1 MFGDSSRLFIRL
13 IGFLCLLLAQ
23 PLHATILSS
32 ALLNEAQQLAEFEP
46 SQAKQAAKNY
56 LLQRELTERQEN
68 GSPSAMSREETDRS
82 IRTPNSTI
90 EAHKIIAQADFAMG
104 DIRGAIENLNEAER
118 LATEYQ
124 LPYMHLDVQLMR
136 NQMLWLSSK
145 DYATGEKNLDQ
156 IEQQIESYNTTL
168 LRTDSIRYRLIM
180 QRALL
185 ASHSGDMFNAERYY
199 TEAKTILSNIR
210 SELTLI
216 DYHTAVGE
224 FYLNC
229 KKYNLALSELLYAYW
244 QSIESDNGG
253 KLAKVNR
260 LLARLFKE
268 RRVYDK
274 AIEYLSQ
281 AADFYDTYPNS
292 PILAH
297 VLEKMGDVYFYQGK
311 YNLALVHYFNVMD
324 HPSTDKDIGRSINLR
339 LSLAATYLQLYNY
352 PLADQ
357 YLNRAT
363 ELLEYTDFPDL
374 KAKAALLHS
383 GLAYHQ
389 NDGKLV
395 IENANKALD
404 ILEKLPNA
412 DGFIKQQSYR
422 LLGLGYE
429 QVGEYRTSL
438 QAFKKYIN
446 LVRLEQKQLNQISED
461 AFRQQKEFAEQSIH
475 YVSQTDKLSLVEM
488 EHRKFQK
495 ISFALFITVLVMF
508 LFIMRR
514 GVIMQKQ
521 MAEIGKL
528 RNDLFTHSRSRL
540 RNLRMLN
547 VKLSH
552 SLKKSSDTFEQWQMG
567 ELIHEP
573 LNDRLRFVM
582 IDLPFLRSMYVQ
594 HGYKAGLEL
603 ERAFGEFLAERVT
616 KPTRLYHF
624 SDANL
629 LYIEPNA
636 DRNTSGE
643 ATFEKFQSWVDEFA
657 QRHNVNRTIRM
668 GISDYPFLPRAYTA
682 INDEELLDLLLLATH
697 VAREVSLKDKQSHW
711 VFLKAIDN
719 APAASFATD
728 DIRTACKHAINQG
741 LIKVHSSYKNEDDIK
756 KILKNG

>member
-1 MFGDSSRLFIRL
+1 MFWDSSRLFRL

-32 ALLNEAQQLAEFEP
+32 ALLNEAQQLAEIEP

-56 LLQRELTERQEN
+56 LLQRELTQRQEN

-82 IRTPNSTI
+82 IRTPSSTI
-90 EAHKIIAQADFAMG
+90 EAHKIIAQADYAMG
-104 DIRGAIENLNEAER
+104 NIRSAINNLDEAKR
-118 LATEYQ
+118 LAKEYQ
-124 LPYMHLDVQLMR
+124 LPYMNLDVQLMR
-136 NQMLWLSSK
+136 NQMIWMYDK
-145 DYATGEKNLDQ
+145 NYAAAEEKLDQ
-156 IEQQIESYNTTL
+156 IEKQIEEANPVL
-168 LRTDSIRYRLIM
+168 QRTDSVRYRLVM

-185 ASHSGDMFNAERYY
+185 AANSGNSVNAERLYAK
-199 TEAKTILSNIR
+199 AKTMLEDNR
-210 SELTLI
+210 SDLTLI

-224 FYLNC
+224 FYLNN
-229 KKYNLALSELLYAYW
+229 KKYNLALSELLYGYW
-244 QSIESDNGG
+244 QSIENDSGAR
-253 KLAKVNR
+253 LAKVNR
-260 LLARLFKE
+260 LLARLFQE

-281 AADFYDTYPNS
+281 AADFYDSYPSS
-292 PILAH
+292 PILAD
-297 VLEKMGDVYFYQGK
+297 VLEQMGDIYFYQGK
-311 YNLALVHYFNVMD
+311 FNLALVHYFNVLD
-324 HPSTDKDIGRSINLR
+324 HDSTSKNINRIIKIR

-352 PLADQ
+352 ALAEQ
-357 YLNRAT
+357 YLDRARD
-363 ELLEYTDFPDL
+363 LLEYADL
-374 KAKAALLHS
+374 PQLEAKAALLQS

-389 NDGKLV
+389 NDSKDV
-395 IENANKALD
+395 IVNAKKALD
-404 ILEKLPNA
+404 LIEKAP
-412 DGFIKQQSYR
+412 DETGFIKQQSYR

-429 QVGEYRTSL
+429 QAGEYQLSL
-438 QAFKKYIN
+438 QAYKKYTS

-475 YVSQTDKLSLVEM
+475 YVGQAEKLIQVSM

-495 ISFALFITVLVMF
+495 ISFALFIIVLVMF

-514 GVIMQKQ
+514 GVIMQRQ
-521 MAEIGKL
+521 TTEIKKL
-528 RNDLFTHSRSRL
+528 RDDLFTHSRSRL

-547 VKLSH
+547 AKLSR

-603 ERAFGEFLAERVT
+603 ERAFGEFLAERIQ

-636 DRNTSGE
+636 DRDASAE
-643 ATFEKFQSWVDEFA
+643 ETFNKFQTWVDEFA
-657 QRHNVNRTIRM
+657 TKHDVNRIIRM

-697 VAREVSLKDKQSHW
+697 IARKVSLKDRHSHW

-719 APAASFATD
+719 APAASFATG
-728 DIRTACKHAINQG
+728 DIRTACQHAINQG
-741 LIKVHSSYKNEDDIK
+741 LIKIHSSYKNEDDIK

>member
-1 MFGDSSRLFIRL
+1 MFWDSSRLLRL

-32 ALLNEAQQLAEFEP
+32 ALLNEAQQLAEIEP

-56 LLQRELTERQEN
+56 LLQRELIERQEN

-82 IRTPNSTI
+82 IRTPSSTI
-90 EAHKIIAQADFAMG
+90 EAHKIIAQADYAMG
-104 DIRGAIENLNEAER
+104 NIRSAINNLNEAER
-118 LATEYQ
+118 LAKEYQ
-124 LPYMHLDVQLMR
+124 LPYMKLDVQLMR
-136 NQMLWLSSK
+136 NKMIWMYDK
-145 DYATGEKNLDQ
+145 NYAAAEQKLDQ
-156 IEQQIESYNTTL
+156 IEKQIEEANPVL
-168 LRTDSIRYRLIM
+168 QRTDSVRYRLVM

-185 ASHSGDMFNAERYY
+185 AANSGDSVNAERLYAK
-199 TEAKTILSNIR
+199 AKTMLEDNR
-210 SELTLI
+210 SDLTLI

-224 FYLNC
+224 FYLNN
-229 KKYNLALSELLYAYW
+229 KKYNLALSELLYGYW
-244 QSIESDNGG
+244 QSIESDSGAR
-253 KLAKVNR
+253 LAKVNR
-260 LLARLFKE
+260 LLARLFQE

-281 AADFYDTYPNS
+281 AADFYDSYPSS
-292 PILAH
+292 PILAD
-297 VLEKMGDVYFYQGK
+297 VLEQMGDIYFYQGK
-311 YNLALVHYFNVMD
+311 FNLALVHYFNVLD
-324 HPSTDKDIGRSINLR
+324 HDSTSKNINRIIKIR

-352 PLADQ
+352 ALAEQ
-357 YLNRAT
+357 YLDRSKD
-363 ELLEYTDFPDL
+363 LLEYADL
-374 KAKAALLHS
+374 PQLEAKAALLKS

-389 NDGKLV
+389 NDSKDV
-395 IENANKALD
+395 IVNAKRALD
-404 ILEKLPNA
+404 LIEKAPE
-412 DGFIKQQSYR
+412 DTGFIKQQSYR

-429 QVGEYRTSL
+429 QAGEYQLSL
-438 QAFKKYIN
+438 QAYKKYIS

-475 YVSQTDKLSLVEM
+475 YVGQADKLAQVEM

-514 GVIMQKQ
+514 GVINQRQ
-521 MAEIGKL
+521 TAEIEKL

-547 VKLSH
+547 VKLSR

-603 ERAFGEFLAERVT
+603 ERAFGEFLAERIQ

-636 DRNTSGE
+636 DRDASAE
-643 ATFEKFQSWVDEFA
+643 ATFDKFQGWVDEFA
-657 QRHNVNRTIRM
+657 AQHNVNRIIRM

-697 VAREVSLKDKQSHW
+697 IAREVSLKDKHSHW

-719 APAASFATD
+719 APAASFATG
-728 DIRTACKHAINQG
+728 DIRTACQHAINQG
-741 LIKVHSSYKNEDDIK
+741 LIKIHSSYKNEDDIK

>member
-1 MFGDSSRLFIRL
+1 MFWDSSRLFRL

-32 ALLNEAQQLAEFEP
+32 ALLNEAQQLAEIDP
-46 SQAKQAAKNY
+46 VQAKQAAKNY
-56 LLQRELTERQEN
+56 LLQRELTERQDN
-68 GSPSAMSREETDRS
+68 GSPSSMSREETDRS
-82 IRTPNSTI
+82 IRTPSSTI
-90 EAHKIIAQADFAMG
+90 EAHKIIAQADYTMG
-104 DIRGAIENLNEAER
+104 NIRSAINNLDEAER
-118 LATEYQ
+118 LANEYQ
-124 LPYMHLDVQLMR
+124 LPYMNLDVQLMR
-136 NQMLWLSSK
+136 NQMIWMYDK
-145 DYATGEKNLDQ
+145 NYAAAEEKLDQ
-156 IEQQIESYNTTL
+156 IEKQIEEANPVL
-168 LRTDSIRYRLIM
+168 QRTDSVRYRLVM

-185 ASHSGDMFNAERYY
+185 AANSGDSVNADRLY
-199 TEAKTILSNIR
+199 TKAKTMLEDNR
-210 SELTLI
+210 SDLTLI

-224 FYLNC
+224 FYLND
-229 KKYNLALSELLYAYW
+229 KKYNLALSELLYGYW
-244 QSIESDNGG
+244 QSIESDSGAR
-253 KLAKVNR
+253 LAKVNR
-260 LLARLFKE
+260 LLARLFQE

-281 AADFYDTYPNS
+281 AADYYDSYPSS
-292 PILAH
+292 PILAD
-297 VLEKMGDVYFYQGK
+297 VLEQMGDIYFYQGK
-311 YNLALVHYFNVMD
+311 FNLALVHYFNVLD
-324 HPSTDKDIGRSINLR
+324 HDSTSKNINRIIKIR

-352 PLADQ
+352 ALAEQ
-357 YLNRAT
+357 YLDRST
-363 ELLEYTDFPDL
+363 DLLEYADL
-374 KAKAALLHS
+374 PQLEAKAALLQS

-389 NDGKLV
+389 NDSKDV
-395 IENANKALD
+395 IENAKRALD
-404 ILEKLPNA
+404 LIEKAP
-412 DGFIKQQSYR
+412 DDTGFIKQQSYR

-429 QVGEYRTSL
+429 QAGEYQLSL
-438 QAFKKYIN
+438 QAYKKYAS

-475 YVSQTDKLSLVEM
+475 HVGQAEKLAQVEM

-514 GVIMQKQ
+514 GVINQRQ
-521 MAEIGKL
+521 TAEIEKL

-547 VKLSH
+547 VKLSR

-603 ERAFGEFLAERVT
+603 ERAFGEFLAERIQ

-636 DRNTSGE
+636 DRDASAE

-657 QRHNVNRTIRM
+657 AKHSVNRIIRM

-697 VAREVSLKDKQSHW
+697 IAREVSLKDKHSHW

-719 APAASFATD
+719 APAASFATG
-728 DIRTACKHAINQG
+728 DIRTACQHAINQG
-741 LIKVHSSYKNEDDIK
+741 LIKIHSSYKNEDDIK

>member
-1 MFGDSSRLFIRL
+1 MFWDSSRLLRL

-32 ALLNEAQQLAEFEP
+32 ALLSEAQQLAEIEP

-56 LLQRELTERQEN
+56 LLQRELIERQEN

-82 IRTPNSTI
+82 IRTPSSTI
-90 EAHKIIAQADFAMG
+90 EAHKIIAQADYAMG
-104 DIRGAIENLNEAER
+104 NIRSAINNLDEAER
-118 LATEYQ
+118 LAKEYQ
-124 LPYMHLDVQLMR
+124 LPYMNLDVQLMR
-136 NQMLWLSSK
+136 NQMIWMYDK
-145 DYATGEKNLDQ
+145 NYAAAEQKLDQ
-156 IEQQIESYNTTL
+156 IEKQIEEANPVL
-168 LRTDSIRYRLIM
+168 QRTDSVRYRLVM

-185 ASHSGDMFNAERYY
+185 AANSGDSVNAERLYAK
-199 TEAKTILSNIR
+199 AKTMLEDNR
-210 SELTLI
+210 SDLTLI

-224 FYLNC
+224 FYLNN
-229 KKYNLALSELLYAYW
+229 KKYNLALSELLYGYW
-244 QSIESDNGG
+244 QSIESDSGAR
-253 KLAKVNR
+253 LAKVNR
-260 LLARLFKE
+260 LLARLFQE

-281 AADFYDTYPNS
+281 AADFYDSYPSS
-292 PILAH
+292 PILAD
-297 VLEKMGDVYFYQGK
+297 VLEQMGDIYFYQGK
-311 YNLALVHYFNVMD
+311 FNLALVHYFNVLD
-324 HPSTDKDIGRSINLR
+324 HDSTSKNINRIIKIR

-352 PLADQ
+352 ALAEQ
-357 YLNRAT
+357 YLDRSKD
-363 ELLEYTDFPDL
+363 LLEYADL
-374 KAKAALLHS
+374 PQLEAKAALLKS

-389 NDGKLV
+389 NDSKDV
-395 IENANKALD
+395 IVNAKRALD
-404 ILEKLPNA
+404 LIEKAPE
-412 DGFIKQQSYR
+412 DTGFIKQQSYR

-429 QVGEYRTSL
+429 QAGEYQLSL
-438 QAFKKYIN
+438 QAYKKYIS

-475 YVSQTDKLSLVEM
+475 YVGQADKLAQVEM

-514 GVIMQKQ
+514 GVINQRQ
-521 MAEIGKL
+521 TAEIEKL

-547 VKLSH
+547 VKLSR

-603 ERAFGEFLAERVT
+603 ERAFGEFLAERIQ

-636 DRNTSGE
+636 DRDASAE
-643 ATFEKFQSWVDEFA
+643 ATFDKFQGWVDEFA
-657 QRHNVNRTIRM
+657 AQHNVNRIIRM

-697 VAREVSLKDKQSHW
+697 IAREVSLKDKHSHW

-719 APAASFATD
+719 APAASFATG
-728 DIRTACKHAINQG
+728 DIRTACQHAINQG
-741 LIKVHSSYKNEDDIK
+741 LIKIHSSYKNEDDIK

>member
-1 MFGDSSRLFIRL
+1 MFWDSSRLFRL

-32 ALLNEAQQLAEFEP
+32 ALLNEAQQLAEIDP
-46 SQAKQAAKNY
+46 VQAKQAAKNY
-56 LLQRELTERQEN
+56 LLQRELTERQDN
-68 GSPSAMSREETDRS
+68 GSPSSMSREETDRS
-82 IRTPNSTI
+82 IRTPSSTI
-90 EAHKIIAQADFAMG
+90 EAHKIIAQADYTMG
-104 DIRGAIENLNEAER
+104 NIRSAINNLDEAER
-118 LATEYQ
+118 LANEYQ
-124 LPYMHLDVQLMR
+124 LPYMNLDVQLMR
-136 NQMLWLSSK
+136 NQMIWMYDK
-145 DYATGEKNLDQ
+145 NYAAAEEKLDQ
-156 IEQQIESYNTTL
+156 IEKQIEEANPVL
-168 LRTDSIRYRLIM
+168 QRTDSVRYRLVM

-185 ASHSGDMFNAERYY
+185 AANSGDSVNADRLY
-199 TEAKTILSNIR
+199 TKAKTMLEDNR
-210 SELTLI
+210 SDLTLI
-216 DYHTAVGE
+216 DYHTAVGK
-224 FYLNC
+224 FYLND
-229 KKYNLALSELLYAYW
+229 KKYNLALSELLYGYW
-244 QSIESDNGG
+244 QSIESDSGAR
-253 KLAKVNR
+253 LAKVNR
-260 LLARLFKE
+260 LLARLFQE

-281 AADFYDTYPNS
+281 AADYYDSYPSS
-292 PILAH
+292 PILAD
-297 VLEKMGDVYFYQGK
+297 VLEQMGDIYFYQGK
-311 YNLALVHYFNVMD
+311 FNLALVHYFNVLD
-324 HPSTDKDIGRSINLR
+324 HDSTSKNINRIIKIR

-352 PLADQ
+352 ALAEQ
-357 YLNRAT
+357 YLDRST
-363 ELLEYTDFPDL
+363 DLLEYADL
-374 KAKAALLHS
+374 PQLEAKAALLQS

-389 NDGKLV
+389 NDSKDV
-395 IENANKALD
+395 IENAKRALD
-404 ILEKLPNA
+404 LIEKAP
-412 DGFIKQQSYR
+412 DDTGFIKQQSYR

-429 QVGEYRTSL
+429 QAGEYQLSL
-438 QAFKKYIN
+438 QAYKKYAS

-475 YVSQTDKLSLVEM
+475 HVGQAEKLAQVEM

-495 ISFALFITVLVMF
+495 ISFTLFITVLVMF

-514 GVIMQKQ
+514 GVINQRQ
-521 MAEIGKL
+521 TAEIEKL

-547 VKLSH
+547 VKLSR

-603 ERAFGEFLAERVT
+603 ERAFGEFLAERIQ

-636 DRNTSGE
+636 DRDASAE

-657 QRHNVNRTIRM
+657 AKHNVNRIIRM

-697 VAREVSLKDKQSHW
+697 IAREVSLKDKHSHW

-719 APAASFATD
+719 APAASFATG
-728 DIRTACKHAINQG
+728 DIRTACQHAINQG
-741 LIKVHSSYKNEDDIK
+741 LIKIHSSYKNEDDIK

>member
-1 MFGDSSRLFIRL
+1 MFWDSSRLFRL

-32 ALLNEAQQLAEFEP
+32 ALLNEAQQLAEIEP

-56 LLQRELTERQEN
+56 LLQRELIERQEN

-82 IRTPNSTI
+82 IRTPSSTI
-90 EAHKIIAQADFAMG
+90 EAHKIIAQADYAMG
-104 DIRGAIENLNEAER
+104 NIRSAINNLDEAER
-118 LATEYQ
+118 LAKEYQ
-124 LPYMHLDVQLMR
+124 LPYMNLDVQLMR
-136 NQMLWLSSK
+136 NQMIWMYDK
-145 DYATGEKNLDQ
+145 NYAAAEQKLDQ
-156 IEQQIESYNTTL
+156 IEKQIEEANPVL
-168 LRTDSIRYRLIM
+168 QRTDSVRYRLVM

-185 ASHSGDMFNAERYY
+185 AANSGDSVNAERLYAK
-199 TEAKTILSNIR
+199 AKTMLEDNR
-210 SELTLI
+210 SDLTLI

-224 FYLNC
+224 FYLNN
-229 KKYNLALSELLYAYW
+229 KKYNLALSELLYGYW
-244 QSIESDNGG
+244 QSIESDSGAR
-253 KLAKVNR
+253 LAKVNR
-260 LLARLFKE
+260 LLARLFQE

-281 AADFYDTYPNS
+281 AADFYDSYPSS
-292 PILAH
+292 PILAD
-297 VLEKMGDVYFYQGK
+297 VLEQMGDIYFYQGK
-311 YNLALVHYFNVMD
+311 FNLALVHYFNVLD
-324 HPSTDKDIGRSINLR
+324 HDSTSKNINRIIKIR

-352 PLADQ
+352 ALAEQ
-357 YLNRAT
+357 YLDRSKD
-363 ELLEYTDFPDL
+363 LLEYADL
-374 KAKAALLHS
+374 PQLEAKAALLKS

-389 NDGKLV
+389 NDSKDV
-395 IENANKALD
+395 IVNAKRALD
-404 ILEKLPNA
+404 LIEKAPE
-412 DGFIKQQSYR
+412 DTGFIKQQSYR

-429 QVGEYRTSL
+429 QAGEYQLSL
-438 QAFKKYIN
+438 QAYKKYIS

-475 YVSQTDKLSLVEM
+475 YVGQADKLAQVEM

-514 GVIMQKQ
+514 GVINQRQ
-521 MAEIGKL
+521 TAEIEKL

-547 VKLSH
+547 VKLSR

-603 ERAFGEFLAERVT
+603 ERAFGEFLAERIQ

-636 DRNTSGE
+636 DRDASAE
-643 ATFEKFQSWVDEFA
+643 ATFDKFQGWVDEFA
-657 QRHNVNRTIRM
+657 AQHNVNRIIRM

-697 VAREVSLKDKQSHW
+697 IAREVSLKDKHSHW

-719 APAASFATD
+719 APAASFATG
-728 DIRTACKHAINQG
+728 DIRTACQHAINQG
-741 LIKVHSSYKNEDDIK
+741 LIKIHSSYKNEDDIK

>member
-1 MFGDSSRLFIRL
+1 MFWDSSRLFRL

-32 ALLNEAQQLAEFEP
+32 ALLNEAQQLAEIEP

-82 IRTPNSTI
+82 IRTPSSTI
-90 EAHKIIAQADFAMG
+90 EAHKIIAQADYTMG
-104 DIRGAIENLNEAER
+104 NIRSAINNLDEAER
-118 LATEYQ
+118 LAKEYQ
-124 LPYMHLDVQLMR
+124 LPYMNLDVQLMR
-136 NQMLWLSSK
+136 NQMIWMYDK
-145 DYATGEKNLDQ
+145 NYAAAEEKLDQ
-156 IEQQIESYNTTL
+156 IEKQIEDANPVL
-168 LRTDSIRYRLIM
+168 QRTDSVHYRLVM

-185 ASHSGDMFNAERYY
+185 AANSGDSVNADRLYAQ
-199 TEAKTILSNIR
+199 AKTMLKDNR
-210 SELTLI
+210 SDLILI

-224 FYLNC
+224 FYLND
-229 KKYNLALSELLYAYW
+229 KKYNLALSELLYGYW
-244 QSIESDNGG
+244 QSIESDSGAR
-253 KLAKVNR
+253 LAKVNR
-260 LLARLFKE
+260 LLARLFQE

-281 AADFYDTYPNS
+281 AADFYDSYPSS
-292 PILAH
+292 PILAD
-297 VLEKMGDVYFYQGK
+297 VLEQMGDIYFYQGK
-311 YNLALVHYFNVMD
+311 FNLALVHYFNVLD
-324 HPSTDKDIGRSINLR
+324 HDSTSKNINRIIKIR

-352 PLADQ
+352 ALAEQ
-357 YLNRAT
+357 YLDRSMD
-363 ELLEYTDFPDL
+363 LLAYADL
-374 KAKAALLHS
+374 PQLEAKAALLQS

-389 NDGKLV
+389 NESKNV
-395 IENANKALD
+395 INNAKKALD
-404 ILEKLPNA
+404 LIEKAP
-412 DGFIKQQSYR
+412 DDTGFIKQQSYR

-429 QVGEYRTSL
+429 QAGEYQLSL
-438 QAFKKYIN
+438 QAYKKYTS

-475 YVSQTDKLSLVEM
+475 YVGQADKLTQVEM

-514 GVIMQKQ
+514 GVIMQRQ
-521 MAEIGKL
+521 TSQIDKL

-547 VKLSH
+547 VKLSR

-603 ERAFGEFLAERVT
+603 ERAFGEFLAERIQ

-636 DRNTSGE
+636 DRDASAE
-643 ATFEKFQSWVDEFA
+643 ATFNKFQSWVDEFA
-657 QRHNVNRTIRM
+657 AKHHVNRTIRM

-697 VAREVSLKDKQSHW
+697 IAREVSLKDKHSHW

-719 APAASFATD
+719 APAASFATGN
-728 DIRTACKHAINQG
+728 IRTACQHAINQG
-741 LIKVHSSYKNEDDIK
+741 LIKIHSSYKNEDDIK

>member
-1 MFGDSSRLFIRL
+1 MFWDSSRLFRL

-32 ALLNEAQQLAEFEP
+32 ALLNEAQQLAEIEP

-82 IRTPNSTI
+82 IRTPSSTI
-90 EAHKIIAQADFAMG
+90 EAHKIIAQADYAMG
-104 DIRGAIENLNEAER
+104 NIRSAINNLDEAER
-118 LATEYQ
+118 LAKEYQ
-124 LPYMHLDVQLMR
+124 LPYMNLDVQLMR
-136 NQMLWLSSK
+136 NQMIWMYDK
-145 DYATGEKNLDQ
+145 NYAAAEEKLDQ
-156 IEQQIESYNTTL
+156 IEKQIEEANPAL
-168 LRTDSIRYRLIM
+168 QRTDSVRYRLVM

-185 ASHSGDMFNAERYY
+185 AANSGNSVNAERLYAK
-199 TEAKTILSNIR
+199 AKTMLEDNR
-210 SELTLI
+210 SDLTLI

-224 FYLNC
+224 FYLNN
-229 KKYNLALSELLYAYW
+229 KKYNLALSELLYGYW
-244 QSIESDNGG
+244 QSIENDSGAR
-253 KLAKVNR
+253 LAKVNR
-260 LLARLFKE
+260 LLARLFQE

-281 AADFYDTYPNS
+281 AADFYDSYPSS
-292 PILAH
+292 PILAD
-297 VLEKMGDVYFYQGK
+297 VLEQMGDIYFYQGK
-311 YNLALVHYFNVMD
+311 FNLALVHYFNVLD
-324 HPSTDKDIGRSINLR
+324 HDSTSKNINRIIKIR

-352 PLADQ
+352 ALAEQ
-357 YLNRAT
+357 YLDRARD
-363 ELLEYTDFPDL
+363 LLEYADL
-374 KAKAALLHS
+374 PQLEAKAALLQS

-389 NDGKLV
+389 NDSKDV
-395 IENANKALD
+395 IVNAKKALD
-404 ILEKLPNA
+404 LIEKAP
-412 DGFIKQQSYR
+412 DETGFIKQQSYR

-429 QVGEYRTSL
+429 QAGEYQLSL
-438 QAFKKYIN
+438 QAYKKYTS

-475 YVSQTDKLSLVEM
+475 YVGQAEKLIQVSM

-495 ISFALFITVLVMF
+495 ISFALFIIVLVMF

-514 GVIMQKQ
+514 GVIMQRQ
-521 MAEIGKL
+521 ATEIEKL
-528 RNDLFTHSRSRL
+528 RDDLFTHSRSRL

-547 VKLSH
+547 VKLSR

-603 ERAFGEFLAERVT
+603 ERAFGEFLAERIQ

-636 DRNTSGE
+636 DRDASAE
-643 ATFEKFQSWVDEFA
+643 ETFNKFQTWVDEFA
-657 QRHNVNRTIRM
+657 AKHDVNRIIRM

-697 VAREVSLKDKQSHW
+697 IAREVSLKDRHSHW

-719 APAASFATD
+719 APAASFATG
-728 DIRTACKHAINQG
+728 DIRTACQHAINQG
-741 LIKVHSSYKNEDDIK
+741 LIKIHSSYKNEDDIK

>member
-1 MFGDSSRLFIRL
+1 MFWDSSRLFRL
-13 IGFLCLLLAQ
+13 IGFLCLFLAQ

-32 ALLNEAQQLAEFEP
+32 ALLNEAQQLAEIEP

-82 IRTPNSTI
+82 IRTPSSTI
-90 EAHKIIAQADFAMG
+90 EAHKIIAQADYAMG
-104 DIRGAIENLNEAER
+104 NIRSAINNLDEAKR
-118 LATEYQ
+118 LAKEYQ
-124 LPYMHLDVQLMR
+124 LPYMSLDVQLMR
-136 NQMLWLSSK
+136 NQMIWMYDK
-145 DYATGEKNLDQ
+145 NYAAAEEKLDQ
-156 IEQQIESYNTTL
+156 IEKQIEEANPVL
-168 LRTDSIRYRLIM
+168 QRTDSVRYRLVM

-185 ASHSGDMFNAERYY
+185 AANSGNSVNAERLYAK
-199 TEAKTILSNIR
+199 AKTMLEDNR
-210 SELTLI
+210 SDLTLI

-224 FYLNC
+224 FYLNN
-229 KKYNLALSELLYAYW
+229 KKYNLALSELLYGYW
-244 QSIESDNGG
+244 QSIENDSGAR
-253 KLAKVNR
+253 LAKVNR
-260 LLARLFKE
+260 LLARLFQE

-281 AADFYDTYPNS
+281 AADFYDSYPSS
-292 PILAH
+292 PILAD
-297 VLEKMGDVYFYQGK
+297 VLEQMGDIYFYQGK
-311 YNLALVHYFNVMD
+311 FNLALVHYFNVLD
-324 HPSTDKDIGRSINLR
+324 HDSTSKNINRIIKIR

-352 PLADQ
+352 ALAEQ
-357 YLNRAT
+357 YLDRARD
-363 ELLEYTDFPDL
+363 LLEYADL
-374 KAKAALLHS
+374 PQLEAKAALLQS

-389 NDGKLV
+389 NDSKDV
-395 IENANKALD
+395 IVNAKKALD
-404 ILEKLPNA
+404 LIEKAP
-412 DGFIKQQSYR
+412 DETGFIKQQSYR

-429 QVGEYRTSL
+429 QAGEYQLSL
-438 QAFKKYIN
+438 QAYKKYTS

-475 YVSQTDKLSLVEM
+475 YVGQAEKLIQVSM

-495 ISFALFITVLVMF
+495 ISFALFIIVLVMF

-514 GVIMQKQ
+514 GVIMQRQ
-521 MAEIGKL
+521 TTEIKKL
-528 RNDLFTHSRSRL
+528 RDDLFTHSRSRL

-547 VKLSH
+547 AKLSR

-603 ERAFGEFLAERVT
+603 ERAFGEFLAERIQ

-636 DRNTSGE
+636 DRDASAE
-643 ATFEKFQSWVDEFA
+643 ETFNKFQTWVDEFA
-657 QRHNVNRTIRM
+657 TKHDVNRIIRM

-697 VAREVSLKDKQSHW
+697 IAREVSLKDRHSHW

-719 APAASFATD
+719 APAASFATG
-728 DIRTACKHAINQG
+728 DIRTACQHAINQG
-741 LIKVHSSYKNEDDIK
+741 LIKIHSSYKNEDDIK

>member
-1 MFGDSSRLFIRL
+1 MFWDSSRLFRL

-32 ALLNEAQQLAEFEP
+32 ALLNEAQQLAEIDP
-46 SQAKQAAKNY
+46 VQAKQAAKNY
-56 LLQRELTERQEN
+56 LLQRELTERQDN
-68 GSPSAMSREETDRS
+68 GSPSSMSREETDRS
-82 IRTPNSTI
+82 IRTPSSTI
-90 EAHKIIAQADFAMG
+90 EAHKIIAQADYTMG
-104 DIRGAIENLNEAER
+104 NIRSAINNLDEAER
-118 LATEYQ
+118 LANEYQ
-124 LPYMHLDVQLMR
+124 LPYMNLDVQLMR
-136 NQMLWLSSK
+136 NQMIWMYDK
-145 DYATGEKNLDQ
+145 NYAAAEENLDQ
-156 IEQQIESYNTTL
+156 IEKQIEDANPVL
-168 LRTDSIRYRLIM
+168 QRTDSVHYRLVM

-185 ASHSGDMFNAERYY
+185 AANSGDSVNADRLYAQ
-199 TEAKTILSNIR
+199 AKTMLKDNR
-210 SELTLI
+210 SDLILI

-224 FYLNC
+224 FYLND
-229 KKYNLALSELLYAYW
+229 KKYNLALSELLYGYW
-244 QSIESDNGG
+244 QSIESDSGAR
-253 KLAKVNR
+253 LAKVNR
-260 LLARLFKE
+260 LLARLFQE

-281 AADFYDTYPNS
+281 AADFYDSYPSS
-292 PILAH
+292 PILAD
-297 VLEKMGDVYFYQGK
+297 VLEQMGDIYFYQGK
-311 YNLALVHYFNVMD
+311 FNLALVHYFNVLD
-324 HPSTDKDIGRSINLR
+324 HDSTSKNINRIIKIR

-352 PLADQ
+352 ALAEQ
-357 YLNRAT
+357 YLDRSMD
-363 ELLEYTDFPDL
+363 LLAYADL
-374 KAKAALLHS
+374 PQLEAKAALLQS

-389 NDGKLV
+389 NESRNV
-395 IENANKALD
+395 INNAKKALD
-404 ILEKLPNA
+404 LIEKAP
-412 DGFIKQQSYR
+412 DDTGFIKQQSYR

-429 QVGEYRTSL
+429 QAGEYQLSL
-438 QAFKKYIN
+438 QAYKKYTS

-475 YVSQTDKLSLVEM
+475 YVGQADKLAQVEM

-514 GVIMQKQ
+514 GVIMQRQ
-521 MAEIGKL
+521 TSQIDKL

-547 VKLSH
+547 VKLSR

-603 ERAFGEFLAERVT
+603 ERAFGEFLAERIQ

-636 DRNTSGE
+636 DRDASAE
-643 ATFEKFQSWVDEFA
+643 ATFNKFQSWVDEFA
-657 QRHNVNRTIRM
+657 AKHHVNRTIRM

-697 VAREVSLKDKQSHW
+697 IAREVSLKDKHSHW

-719 APAASFATD
+719 APAASFATGN
-728 DIRTACKHAINQG
+728 IRTACQHAINQG
-741 LIKVHSSYKNEDDIK
+741 LIKIHSSYKNEDDIK

>member
-1 MFGDSSRLFIRL
+1 MFWDSSRLFRL

-32 ALLNEAQQLAEFEP
+32 ALLNEAQQLAEIDP
-46 SQAKQAAKNY
+46 VQAKQAAKNY
-56 LLQRELTERQEN
+56 LLQRELTERQDN
-68 GSPSAMSREETDRS
+68 GSPSSMSREETDRS
-82 IRTPNSTI
+82 IRTPSSTI
-90 EAHKIIAQADFAMG
+90 EAHKIIAQADYTMG
-104 DIRGAIENLNEAER
+104 NIRSAINNLDEAER
-118 LATEYQ
+118 LANEYQ
-124 LPYMHLDVQLMR
+124 LPYMNLDVQLMR
-136 NQMLWLSSK
+136 NQMIWMYDK
-145 DYATGEKNLDQ
+145 NYAAAEEKLDQ
-156 IEQQIESYNTTL
+156 IEKQIEEANPVL
-168 LRTDSIRYRLIM
+168 QRTDSVRYRLVM

-185 ASHSGDMFNAERYY
+185 AANSGDSVNADRLY
-199 TEAKTILSNIR
+199 TKAKTMLEDNR
-210 SELTLI
+210 SDLTLI

-224 FYLNC
+224 FYLND
-229 KKYNLALSELLYAYW
+229 KKYNLALSELLYGYW
-244 QSIESDNGG
+244 QSIESDSGAR
-253 KLAKVNR
+253 LAKVNR
-260 LLARLFKE
+260 LLARLFQE

-281 AADFYDTYPNS
+281 AADYYDSYPSS
-292 PILAH
+292 PILAD
-297 VLEKMGDVYFYQGK
+297 VLEQMGDIYFYQGK
-311 YNLALVHYFNVMD
+311 FNLALVHYFNVLD
-324 HPSTDKDIGRSINLR
+324 HDSTSKNINRIIKIR

-352 PLADQ
+352 ALAEQ
-357 YLNRAT
+357 YLDRST
-363 ELLEYTDFPDL
+363 DLLEYADL
-374 KAKAALLHS
+374 PQLEAKAALLQS

-389 NDGKLV
+389 NDSKDV
-395 IENANKALD
+395 IENAKRALD
-404 ILEKLPNA
+404 LIEKAP
-412 DGFIKQQSYR
+412 DDTGFIKQQSYR

-429 QVGEYRTSL
+429 QAGEYQLSL
-438 QAFKKYIN
+438 QAYKKYAS

-475 YVSQTDKLSLVEM
+475 HVGQAEKLAQVEM

-514 GVIMQKQ
+514 GVINQRQ
-521 MAEIGKL
+521 TAEIEKL

-547 VKLSH
+547 VKLSR

-603 ERAFGEFLAERVT
+603 ERAFGEFLAERIQ

-636 DRNTSGE
+636 DRDASAE
-643 ATFEKFQSWVDEFA
+643 ETFEKFQSWVDEFA
-657 QRHNVNRTIRM
+657 AKHNVNRIIRM

-697 VAREVSLKDKQSHW
+697 IAREVSLKDKHSHW

-719 APAASFATD
+719 APAASFATG
-728 DIRTACKHAINQG
+728 DIRTACQHAINQG
-741 LIKVHSSYKNEDDIK
+741 LIKIHSSYKNEDDIK

>member
-1 MFGDSSRLFIRL
+1 MFWDSSRLFRL

-32 ALLNEAQQLAEFEP
+32 ALLNEAQQLAEIDP
-46 SQAKQAAKNY
+46 VQAKQAAKNY
-56 LLQRELTERQEN
+56 LLQRELTERQDN
-68 GSPSAMSREETDRS
+68 GSPSSMSREETDRS
-82 IRTPNSTI
+82 IRTPSSTI
-90 EAHKIIAQADFAMG
+90 EAHKIIAQADYTMG
-104 DIRGAIENLNEAER
+104 NIRSAINNLDEAER
-118 LATEYQ
+118 LAKEYQ
-124 LPYMHLDVQLMR
+124 LPYMNLDVQLMR
-136 NQMLWLSSK
+136 NQMIWMYDK
-145 DYATGEKNLDQ
+145 NYAAAEEKLDQ
-156 IEQQIESYNTTL
+156 IETQIEEANPVL
-168 LRTDSIRYRLIM
+168 QRTDSVRYRLVM

-185 ASHSGDMFNAERYY
+185 AANSGNSVNAERLYAK
-199 TEAKTILSNIR
+199 AKTMLEDNR
-210 SELTLI
+210 SDLTLI

-224 FYLNC
+224 FYLNN
-229 KKYNLALSELLYAYW
+229 KKYNLALSELLYGYW
-244 QSIESDNGG
+244 QSIENDSGAR
-253 KLAKVNR
+253 LAKVNR
-260 LLARLFKE
+260 LLARLFQE

-281 AADFYDTYPNS
+281 AADFYDSYPSS
-292 PILAH
+292 PILAD
-297 VLEKMGDVYFYQGK
+297 VLEQMGDIYFYQGK
-311 YNLALVHYFNVMD
+311 FNLALVHYFNVLD
-324 HPSTDKDIGRSINLR
+324 HDSTSKNINRIIKIR

-352 PLADQ
+352 ALAEQ
-357 YLNRAT
+357 YLDRARD
-363 ELLEYTDFPDL
+363 LLEYADL
-374 KAKAALLHS
+374 PQLEAKAALLQS

-389 NDGKLV
+389 NDSKDV
-395 IENANKALD
+395 IVNAKKALD
-404 ILEKLPNA
+404 LIEKAP
-412 DGFIKQQSYR
+412 DETGFIKQQSYR

-429 QVGEYRTSL
+429 QAGEYQLSL
-438 QAFKKYIN
+438 QAYKKYTS

-475 YVSQTDKLSLVEM
+475 YVGQAEKLIQVSM

-495 ISFALFITVLVMF
+495 ISFALFIIVLVMF

-514 GVIMQKQ
+514 GVIMQRQ
-521 MAEIGKL
+521 ATEIEKL
-528 RNDLFTHSRSRL
+528 RDDLFTHSRSRL

-547 VKLSH
+547 VKLSR

-603 ERAFGEFLAERVT
+603 ERAFGEFLAERIQ

-636 DRNTSGE
+636 DRDASAE
-643 ATFEKFQSWVDEFA
+643 ETFNKFQIWVDEFA
-657 QRHNVNRTIRM
+657 AKHDVNRIIRM

-697 VAREVSLKDKQSHW
+697 IAREVSLKDRHSHW

-719 APAASFATD
+719 APAASFATG
-728 DIRTACKHAINQG
+728 DIRTACQHAINQG
-741 LIKVHSSYKNEDDIK
+741 LIKIHSSYKNEDDIK

>member
-1 MFGDSSRLFIRL
+1 MFWDSSRLLRL

-32 ALLNEAQQLAEFEP
+32 ALLNEAQQLAEIEP
-46 SQAKQAAKNY
+46 SQAKQATKNY
-56 LLQRELTERQEN
+56 LLQRELIERQEN

-82 IRTPNSTI
+82 IRTPSSTI
-90 EAHKIIAQADFAMG
+90 EAHKIIAQADYAMG
-104 DIRGAIENLNEAER
+104 NIRSAINNLDEAER
-118 LATEYQ
+118 LAKEYQ
-124 LPYMHLDVQLMR
+124 LPYMNLDVQLMR
-136 NQMLWLSSK
+136 NQMIWMYDK
-145 DYATGEKNLDQ
+145 NYAAAEQKLDQ
-156 IEQQIESYNTTL
+156 IEKQIEEANPVL
-168 LRTDSIRYRLIM
+168 QRTDSVRYRLVM

-185 ASHSGDMFNAERYY
+185 AANSGDSVNAERLYAK
-199 TEAKTILSNIR
+199 AKTMLEDNR
-210 SELTLI
+210 SDLTLI

-224 FYLNC
+224 FYLNN
-229 KKYNLALSELLYAYW
+229 KKYNLALSELLYGYW
-244 QSIESDNGG
+244 QSIESDSGAR
-253 KLAKVNR
+253 LAKVNR
-260 LLARLFKE
+260 LLARLFQE

-281 AADFYDTYPNS
+281 AADFYDSYPSS
-292 PILAH
+292 PILAD
-297 VLEKMGDVYFYQGK
+297 VLEQMGDIYFYQGK
-311 YNLALVHYFNVMD
+311 FNLALVHYFNVLD
-324 HPSTDKDIGRSINLR
+324 HDSTSKNINRIIKIR

-352 PLADQ
+352 ALAEQ
-357 YLNRAT
+357 YLDRSKD
-363 ELLEYTDFPDL
+363 LLEYADL
-374 KAKAALLHS
+374 PQLEAKAALLKS

-389 NDGKLV
+389 NDSKDV
-395 IENANKALD
+395 IVNAKRALD
-404 ILEKLPNA
+404 LIEKAPE
-412 DGFIKQQSYR
+412 DTGFIKQQSYR

-429 QVGEYRTSL
+429 QAGEYQLSL
-438 QAFKKYIN
+438 QAYKKYIS

-475 YVSQTDKLSLVEM
+475 YVGQADKLAQVEM

-514 GVIMQKQ
+514 GVINQRQ
-521 MAEIGKL
+521 TAEIEKL

-547 VKLSH
+547 VKLSR

-603 ERAFGEFLAERVT
+603 ERAFGEFLAERIQ

-636 DRNTSGE
+636 DRDASAE
-643 ATFEKFQSWVDEFA
+643 ATFDKFQGWVDEFA
-657 QRHNVNRTIRM
+657 AQHNVNRIIRM

-697 VAREVSLKDKQSHW
+697 IAREVSLKDKHSHW
-711 VFLKAIDN
+711 VFLKVVIMHLPRALQ
-719 APAASFATD
+719 PVT
-728 DIRTACKHAINQG
+728 
-741 LIKVHSSYKNEDDIK
+741 
-756 KILKNG
+756 

>member
-1 MFGDSSRLFIRL
+1 MFWDSSRLFRL

-32 ALLNEAQQLAEFEP
+32 ALLNEAQQLAEIEP

-56 LLQRELTERQEN
+56 LLQRELTQRQEN

-82 IRTPNSTI
+82 IRTPSSTI
-90 EAHKIIAQADFAMG
+90 EAHKIIAQADYAMG
-104 DIRGAIENLNEAER
+104 NIRSAINNLDEAKR
-118 LATEYQ
+118 LAKEYQ
-124 LPYMHLDVQLMR
+124 LPYMNLDVQLMR
-136 NQMLWLSSK
+136 NQMIWMYDK
-145 DYATGEKNLDQ
+145 NYAAAEEKLDQ
-156 IEQQIESYNTTL
+156 IEKQLEEANPVLQ
-168 LRTDSIRYRLIM
+168 RTDSVRYRLVM

-185 ASHSGDMFNAERYY
+185 AANSGNSVNAERLYAK
-199 TEAKTILSNIR
+199 AKTMLEDNR
-210 SELTLI
+210 SDLTLI

-224 FYLNC
+224 FYLNN
-229 KKYNLALSELLYAYW
+229 KKYNLALSELLYGYW
-244 QSIESDNGG
+244 QSIENDSGAR
-253 KLAKVNR
+253 LAKVNR
-260 LLARLFKE
+260 LLARLFQE

-281 AADFYDTYPNS
+281 AADFYDSYPSS
-292 PILAH
+292 PILAD
-297 VLEKMGDVYFYQGK
+297 VLEQMGDIYFYQGK
-311 YNLALVHYFNVMD
+311 FNLALVHYFNVLD
-324 HPSTDKDIGRSINLR
+324 HDSTSKNINRIIKIR

-352 PLADQ
+352 ALAEQ
-357 YLNRAT
+357 YLDRARD
-363 ELLEYTDFPDL
+363 LLEYADL
-374 KAKAALLHS
+374 PQLEAKAALLQS

-389 NDGKLV
+389 NDSKDV
-395 IENANKALD
+395 IVNAKKALD
-404 ILEKLPNA
+404 LIEKAP
-412 DGFIKQQSYR
+412 DETGFIKQQSYR

-429 QVGEYRTSL
+429 QAGEYQLSL
-438 QAFKKYIN
+438 QAYKKYTS

-475 YVSQTDKLSLVEM
+475 YVGQAEKLIQVSM

-495 ISFALFITVLVMF
+495 ISFALFIIVLVMF

-514 GVIMQKQ
+514 GVIMQRQ
-521 MAEIGKL
+521 TTEIKKL
-528 RNDLFTHSRSRL
+528 RDDLFTHSRSRL

-547 VKLSH
+547 AKLSR

-603 ERAFGEFLAERVT
+603 ERTFGEFLAERIQ

-636 DRNTSGE
+636 DRDASAE
-643 ATFEKFQSWVDEFA
+643 ETFNKFQTWVDEFA
-657 QRHNVNRTIRM
+657 TKHDVNRIIRM

-697 VAREVSLKDKQSHW
+697 IARKVSLKDRHSHW

-719 APAASFATD
+719 APAASFATG
-728 DIRTACKHAINQG
+728 DIRTACQHAINQG
-741 LIKVHSSYKNEDDIK
+741 LIKIHSSYKNEDDIK

>member
-1 MFGDSSRLFIRL
+1 MFGDSSRLFRL

-32 ALLNEAQQLAEFEP
+32 ALLNEAQQLAEIDP
-46 SQAKQAAKNY
+46 VQAKQAAKNY
-56 LLQRELTERQEN
+56 LLQRELTERQDN
-68 GSPSAMSREETDRS
+68 GSPSSMSREETDRS
-82 IRTPNSTI
+82 IRTPSSTI
-90 EAHKIIAQADFAMG
+90 EAHKIIAQADYTMG
-104 DIRGAIENLNEAER
+104 NIRSAINNLDEAER
-118 LATEYQ
+118 LANEYQ
-124 LPYMHLDVQLMR
+124 LPYMNLDVQLMR
-136 NQMLWLSSK
+136 NQMIWMYDK
-145 DYATGEKNLDQ
+145 NYAAAEEKLDQ
-156 IEQQIESYNTTL
+156 IEKQIEEANPVL
-168 LRTDSIRYRLIM
+168 QRTDSVRYRLVM

-185 ASHSGDMFNAERYY
+185 AANSGDSVNADRLY
-199 TEAKTILSNIR
+199 TKAKTMLEDNR
-210 SELTLI
+210 SDLTLI

-224 FYLNC
+224 FYLND
-229 KKYNLALSELLYAYW
+229 KKYNLALSELLYGYW
-244 QSIESDNGG
+244 QSIESDSGAR
-253 KLAKVNR
+253 LAKVNR
-260 LLARLFKE
+260 LLARLFQE

-281 AADFYDTYPNS
+281 AADYYDSYPSS
-292 PILAH
+292 PILAD
-297 VLEKMGDVYFYQGK
+297 VLEQMGDIYFYQGK
-311 YNLALVHYFNVMD
+311 FNLALVHYFNVLD
-324 HPSTDKDIGRSINLR
+324 HDSTSKNINRIIKIR

-352 PLADQ
+352 ALAEQ
-357 YLNRAT
+357 YLDRST
-363 ELLEYTDFPDL
+363 DLLEYADL
-374 KAKAALLHS
+374 PQLEAKAALLQS

-389 NDGKLV
+389 NDSKDV
-395 IENANKALD
+395 IENAKRALD
-404 ILEKLPNA
+404 LIEKAP
-412 DGFIKQQSYR
+412 DDTGFIKQQSYR

-429 QVGEYRTSL
+429 QAGEYQLSL
-438 QAFKKYIN
+438 QAYKKYAS

-475 YVSQTDKLSLVEM
+475 HVGQAEKLAQVEM

-514 GVIMQKQ
+514 GVINQRQ
-521 MAEIGKL
+521 TAEIEKL

-547 VKLSH
+547 VKLSR

-603 ERAFGEFLAERVT
+603 ERAFGEFLAERIQ

-636 DRNTSGE
+636 DRDASAE

-657 QRHNVNRTIRM
+657 AKHNVNRIIRM

-697 VAREVSLKDKQSHW
+697 IAREVSLKDKHSHW

-719 APAASFATD
+719 APAASFATG
-728 DIRTACKHAINQG
+728 DIRTACQHAINQG
-741 LIKVHSSYKNEDDIK
+741 LIKIHSSYKNEDDIK

>member
-1 MFGDSSRLFIRL
+1 MFWDSSRLFRL

-32 ALLNEAQQLAEFEP
+32 ALLNEAQQLAEIEP

-82 IRTPNSTI
+82 IRTPSSTI
-90 EAHKIIAQADFAMG
+90 EAHKIIAQADYTMG
-104 DIRGAIENLNEAER
+104 NIRSAINNLDEAER
-118 LATEYQ
+118 LAKEYQ
-124 LPYMHLDVQLMR
+124 LPYMNLDVQLMR
-136 NQMLWLSSK
+136 NQMIWMYDK
-145 DYATGEKNLDQ
+145 NYAAAEEKLDQ
-156 IEQQIESYNTTL
+156 IEKQIEDANPVL
-168 LRTDSIRYRLIM
+168 QRTDSVHYRLVM

-185 ASHSGDMFNAERYY
+185 AANSGDSVNADRLYAQ
-199 TEAKTILSNIR
+199 AKTMLKDNR
-210 SELTLI
+210 SDLILI

-224 FYLNC
+224 FYLND
-229 KKYNLALSELLYAYW
+229 KKYNLALSELLYGYW
-244 QSIESDNGG
+244 QSIESDSGAR
-253 KLAKVNR
+253 LAKVNR
-260 LLARLFKE
+260 LLARLFQE

-281 AADFYDTYPNS
+281 AADFYDSYPSS
-292 PILAH
+292 PILAD
-297 VLEKMGDVYFYQGK
+297 VLEQMGDIYFYQGK
-311 YNLALVHYFNVMD
+311 FNLALVHYFNVLD
-324 HPSTDKDIGRSINLR
+324 HDSTSKNINRIIKIR

-352 PLADQ
+352 ALAEQ
-357 YLNRAT
+357 YLDRSMD
-363 ELLEYTDFPDL
+363 LLAYADL
-374 KAKAALLHS
+374 PQLEAKAALLQS

-389 NDGKLV
+389 NESKNV
-395 IENANKALD
+395 INNAKKALD
-404 ILEKLPNA
+404 LIEKAP
-412 DGFIKQQSYR
+412 DDTGFIKQQSYR

-429 QVGEYRTSL
+429 QAGEYQLSL
-438 QAFKKYIN
+438 QAYKKYTS

-475 YVSQTDKLSLVEM
+475 YVGQADKLAQVEM

-514 GVIMQKQ
+514 GVIMQRQ
-521 MAEIGKL
+521 TSQIDKL

-547 VKLSH
+547 VKLSR

-603 ERAFGEFLAERVT
+603 ERAFGEFLAERIQ

-636 DRNTSGE
+636 DRDASAE
-643 ATFEKFQSWVDEFA
+643 ATFNKFQSWVDEFA
-657 QRHNVNRTIRM
+657 AKHHVNRTIRM

-697 VAREVSLKDKQSHW
+697 IAREVSLKDKHSHW

-719 APAASFATD
+719 APAASFATGN
-728 DIRTACKHAINQG
+728 IRTACQHAINQG
-741 LIKVHSSYKNEDDIK
+741 LIKIHSSYKNEDDIK

>member
-1 MFGDSSRLFIRL
+1 MFWDSSRLFRL

-32 ALLNEAQQLAEFEP
+32 ALLTEAQQLAEIEP

-82 IRTPNSTI
+82 IRTPSSTI
-90 EAHKIIAQADFAMG
+90 EAHKIIAQADYAMG
-104 DIRGAIENLNEAER
+104 NIRSAINNLDEAER
-118 LATEYQ
+118 LAKEYQ
-124 LPYMHLDVQLMR
+124 LPYMNLDVQLMR
-136 NQMLWLSSK
+136 NQMIWMYDK
-145 DYATGEKNLDQ
+145 NYAAAEEKLDQ
-156 IEQQIESYNTTL
+156 IEKQIEEANPVL
-168 LRTDSIRYRLIM
+168 QRTDSVRYRLVM

-185 ASHSGDMFNAERYY
+185 AANSGNSVNAERLYAK
-199 TEAKTILSNIR
+199 AKTMLEDNR
-210 SELTLI
+210 SDLTLI

-224 FYLNC
+224 FYLNN
-229 KKYNLALSELLYAYW
+229 KKYNLALSGLLYGYW
-244 QSIESDNGG
+244 QSIENDSGAR
-253 KLAKVNR
+253 LAKVNR
-260 LLARLFKE
+260 LLARLFQE

-281 AADFYDTYPNS
+281 AADFYDSYPSS
-292 PILAH
+292 PILAD
-297 VLEKMGDVYFYQGK
+297 VLEQMGDIYFYQGK
-311 YNLALVHYFNVMD
+311 FNLALVHYFNVLD
-324 HPSTDKDIGRSINLR
+324 HDSTSKNINRIIKIR

-352 PLADQ
+352 ALAEQ
-357 YLNRAT
+357 YLDRARD
-363 ELLEYTDFPDL
+363 LLEYADL
-374 KAKAALLHS
+374 PQLEAKAALLQS

-389 NDGKLV
+389 NDSKDV
-395 IENANKALD
+395 IVNAKKALD
-404 ILEKLPNA
+404 LIEKAP
-412 DGFIKQQSYR
+412 DETGFIKQQSYR

-429 QVGEYRTSL
+429 QAGEYQLSL
-438 QAFKKYIN
+438 QAYKKYTS

-475 YVSQTDKLSLVEM
+475 YVGQAEKLIQVSM

-495 ISFALFITVLVMF
+495 ISFALFIIVLVMF

-514 GVIMQKQ
+514 GVIMQRQ
-521 MAEIGKL
+521 ATEIEKL
-528 RNDLFTHSRSRL
+528 RDDLFTHSRSRL

-547 VKLSH
+547 VKLSR

-603 ERAFGEFLAERVT
+603 ERAFGEFLAERIQ

-636 DRNTSGE
+636 DRDASAE
-643 ATFEKFQSWVDEFA
+643 ETFNKFQTWVDEFA
-657 QRHNVNRTIRM
+657 AKHDVNRIIRM

-697 VAREVSLKDKQSHW
+697 IAREVSLKDRHSHW

-719 APAASFATD
+719 APAASFATG
-728 DIRTACKHAINQG
+728 DIRTACQHAINQG
-741 LIKVHSSYKNEDDIK
+741 LIKIHSSYKNEDDIK

>member
-1 MFGDSSRLFIRL
+1 MFWDSSRLLRL

-32 ALLNEAQQLAEFEP
+32 ALLNEAQQLAEIEP

-56 LLQRELTERQEN
+56 LLQRELIERQEN

-82 IRTPNSTI
+82 IRTPSSTI
-90 EAHKIIAQADFAMG
+90 EAHKIIAQADYAMG
-104 DIRGAIENLNEAER
+104 NIRSAINNLDEAER
-118 LATEYQ
+118 LAKEYQ
-124 LPYMHLDVQLMR
+124 LPYMNLDVQLMR
-136 NQMLWLSSK
+136 NQMIWMYDK
-145 DYATGEKNLDQ
+145 NYAAAEQKLDQ
-156 IEQQIESYNTTL
+156 IEKQIEEANPVL
-168 LRTDSIRYRLIM
+168 QRTDSVRYRLVM

-185 ASHSGDMFNAERYY
+185 AANSGDSVNAERLYAK
-199 TEAKTILSNIR
+199 AKTMLEDNR
-210 SELTLI
+210 SDLTLI

-224 FYLNC
+224 FYLNN
-229 KKYNLALSELLYAYW
+229 KKYNLALSELLYGYW
-244 QSIESDNGG
+244 QSIESDSGAR
-253 KLAKVNR
+253 LAKVNR
-260 LLARLFKE
+260 LLARLFQE

-281 AADFYDTYPNS
+281 AADFYDSYPSS
-292 PILAH
+292 PILAD
-297 VLEKMGDVYFYQGK
+297 VLEQMGDIYFYQGK
-311 YNLALVHYFNVMD
+311 FNLALVHYFNVLD
-324 HPSTDKDIGRSINLR
+324 HDSTSKNINRIIKIR

-352 PLADQ
+352 ALAEQ
-357 YLNRAT
+357 YLDRSKD
-363 ELLEYTDFPDL
+363 LLEYADL
-374 KAKAALLHS
+374 PQLEAKAALLKS

-389 NDGKLV
+389 NDSKDV
-395 IENANKALD
+395 IVNAKRALD
-404 ILEKLPNA
+404 LIEKAPE
-412 DGFIKQQSYR
+412 DTGFIKQQSYR

-429 QVGEYRTSL
+429 QAGEYQLSL
-438 QAFKKYIN
+438 QAYKKYIS

-475 YVSQTDKLSLVEM
+475 YVGQADKLAQVEM

-514 GVIMQKQ
+514 GVINQRQ
-521 MAEIGKL
+521 TAEIEKL

-547 VKLSH
+547 VKLSR

-603 ERAFGEFLAERVT
+603 ERAFGEFLAERIQ

-636 DRNTSGE
+636 NRDASAE
-643 ATFEKFQSWVDEFA
+643 ATFDKFQGWVDEFVA
-657 QRHNVNRTIRM
+657 QHNVNRIIRM

-697 VAREVSLKDKQSHW
+697 IAREVSLKDKRSHW

-719 APAASFATD
+719 APAASFATG
-728 DIRTACKHAINQG
+728 DIRTACQHAINQG
-741 LIKVHSSYKNEDDIK
+741 LIKIHSSYKNEDDIK

>member
-1 MFGDSSRLFIRL
+1 MFWDSSRLFRL

-32 ALLNEAQQLAEFEP
+32 ALLNEAQQLAEIDP
-46 SQAKQAAKNY
+46 VQAKQAAKNY
-56 LLQRELTERQEN
+56 LLQRELTERQDN
-68 GSPSAMSREETDRS
+68 GSPSSMSREETDRS
-82 IRTPNSTI
+82 IRTPSSTI
-90 EAHKIIAQADFAMG
+90 EAHKIIAQADYTMG
-104 DIRGAIENLNEAER
+104 NIRSAINNLDEAER
-118 LATEYQ
+118 LAKEYQ
-124 LPYMHLDVQLMR
+124 LPYMNLDVQLMR
-136 NQMLWLSSK
+136 NQMIWMYDK
-145 DYATGEKNLDQ
+145 NYAAAEEKLDQ
-156 IEQQIESYNTTL
+156 IEKQIEEANPVL
-168 LRTDSIRYRLIM
+168 QRTDSVRYRLVM

-185 ASHSGDMFNAERYY
+185 AANSGDSVNADRLY
-199 TEAKTILSNIR
+199 TKAKTMLEDNR
-210 SELTLI
+210 SDLTLI

-224 FYLNC
+224 FYLND
-229 KKYNLALSELLYAYW
+229 KKYNLALSELLYGYW
-244 QSIESDNGG
+244 QSIESDSGAR
-253 KLAKVNR
+253 LAKVNR
-260 LLARLFKE
+260 LLARLFQE

-281 AADFYDTYPNS
+281 AADYYDSYPSS
-292 PILAH
+292 PILAD
-297 VLEKMGDVYFYQGK
+297 VLEQMGDIYFYQGK
-311 YNLALVHYFNVMD
+311 FNLALVHYFNVLD
-324 HPSTDKDIGRSINLR
+324 HDSTSKNINRIIKIR

-352 PLADQ
+352 ALAEQ
-357 YLNRAT
+357 YLDRST
-363 ELLEYTDFPDL
+363 DLLEYADL
-374 KAKAALLHS
+374 PQLEAKAALLQS

-389 NDGKLV
+389 NDSKDV
-395 IENANKALD
+395 IENAKRALD
-404 ILEKLPNA
+404 LIEKAP
-412 DGFIKQQSYR
+412 DDTGFIKQQSYR

-429 QVGEYRTSL
+429 QAGEYQLSL
-438 QAFKKYIN
+438 QAYKKYAS

-475 YVSQTDKLSLVEM
+475 HVGQAEKLAQVEM

-514 GVIMQKQ
+514 GVINQRQ
-521 MAEIGKL
+521 TAEIEKL

-547 VKLSH
+547 VKLSR

-603 ERAFGEFLAERVT
+603 ERAFGEFLAERIQ

-636 DRNTSGE
+636 DRDASAE

-657 QRHNVNRTIRM
+657 AKHNVNRIIRM

-697 VAREVSLKDKQSHW
+697 IAREVSLKDKHSHW

-719 APAASFATD
+719 APAASFATG
-728 DIRTACKHAINQG
+728 DIRTACQHAINQG
-741 LIKVHSSYKNEDDIK
+741 LIKIHSSYKNEDDIK

>member
-1 MFGDSSRLFIRL
+1 MFWDSSRLLRL

-32 ALLNEAQQLAEFEP
+32 ALLNEAQQLAEIEP

-56 LLQRELTERQEN
+56 LLQRELIERQEN

-82 IRTPNSTI
+82 IRTPSSTI
-90 EAHKIIAQADFAMG
+90 EAHKIIAQADYAMG
-104 DIRGAIENLNEAER
+104 NIRSAINNLDEAER
-118 LATEYQ
+118 LAKEYQ
-124 LPYMHLDVQLMR
+124 LPYMNLDVQLMR
-136 NQMLWLSSK
+136 NQMIWMYDK
-145 DYATGEKNLDQ
+145 NYAAAEQKLDQ
-156 IEQQIESYNTTL
+156 IEKQIEEANPVL
-168 LRTDSIRYRLIM
+168 QRTDSVRYRLVM

-185 ASHSGDMFNAERYY
+185 AANSGDSVNAERLYAK
-199 TEAKTILSNIR
+199 AKTMLEDNR
-210 SELTLI
+210 SDLTLI

-224 FYLNC
+224 FYLNN
-229 KKYNLALSELLYAYW
+229 KKYNLALSELLYGYW
-244 QSIESDNGG
+244 QSIESDSGAR
-253 KLAKVNR
+253 LAKVNR
-260 LLARLFKE
+260 LLARLFQE

-281 AADFYDTYPNS
+281 AADFYDSYPSS
-292 PILAH
+292 PILAD
-297 VLEKMGDVYFYQGK
+297 VLEQMGDIYFYQGK
-311 YNLALVHYFNVMD
+311 FNLSLVHYFNVLD
-324 HPSTDKDIGRSINLR
+324 HDSTSKNINRIIKIR

-352 PLADQ
+352 ALAEQ
-357 YLNRAT
+357 YLDRSKD
-363 ELLEYTDFPDL
+363 LLEYADL
-374 KAKAALLHS
+374 PQLEAKAALLKS

-389 NDGKLV
+389 NDSKDV
-395 IENANKALD
+395 IVNAKRALD
-404 ILEKLPNA
+404 LIEKAPE
-412 DGFIKQQSYR
+412 DTGFIKQQSYR

-429 QVGEYRTSL
+429 QAGEYQLSL
-438 QAFKKYIN
+438 QAYKKYIS

-475 YVSQTDKLSLVEM
+475 YVGQADKLAQVEM

-514 GVIMQKQ
+514 GVINQRQ
-521 MAEIGKL
+521 TAEIEKL

-547 VKLSH
+547 VKLSR

-603 ERAFGEFLAERVT
+603 ERAFGEFLAERIQ

-636 DRNTSGE
+636 DRDASAE
-643 ATFEKFQSWVDEFA
+643 ATFDKFQGWVDEFA
-657 QRHNVNRTIRM
+657 AQHNVNRIIRM

-697 VAREVSLKDKQSHW
+697 IAREVSLKDKHSHW

-719 APAASFATD
+719 APAASFATG
-728 DIRTACKHAINQG
+728 DIRTACQHAINQG
-741 LIKVHSSYKNEDDIK
+741 LIKIHSSYKNEDDIK

>member
-1 MFGDSSRLFIRL
+1 MFWDSSRLLRL

-32 ALLNEAQQLAEFEP
+32 ALLNEAQQLAEIEP
-46 SQAKQAAKNY
+46 SQAKQAVKNY
-56 LLQRELTERQEN
+56 LLQRELIERQEN

-82 IRTPNSTI
+82 IRTPSSTI
-90 EAHKIIAQADFAMG
+90 EAHKIIAQADYAMG
-104 DIRGAIENLNEAER
+104 NIRSAINNLDEAER
-118 LATEYQ
+118 LAKEYQ
-124 LPYMHLDVQLMR
+124 LPYMNLDVQLMR
-136 NQMLWLSSK
+136 NQMIWMYDK
-145 DYATGEKNLDQ
+145 NYAAAEQKLDQ
-156 IEQQIESYNTTL
+156 IEKQIEEANPVL
-168 LRTDSIRYRLIM
+168 QRTDSVRYRLVM

-185 ASHSGDMFNAERYY
+185 AANSGDSVNAERLYAK
-199 TEAKTILSNIR
+199 AKTMLEDNR
-210 SELTLI
+210 SDLTLI

-224 FYLNC
+224 FYLNN
-229 KKYNLALSELLYAYW
+229 KKYNLALSELLYGYW
-244 QSIESDNGG
+244 QSIESDSGAR
-253 KLAKVNR
+253 LAKVNR
-260 LLARLFKE
+260 LLARLFQE

-281 AADFYDTYPNS
+281 AADFYDSYPSS
-292 PILAH
+292 PILAD
-297 VLEKMGDVYFYQGK
+297 VLEQMGDIYFYQGK
-311 YNLALVHYFNVMD
+311 FNLALVHYFNVLD
-324 HPSTDKDIGRSINLR
+324 HDSTSKNINRIIKIR

-352 PLADQ
+352 ALAEQ
-357 YLNRAT
+357 YLDRSKD
-363 ELLEYTDFPDL
+363 LLEYADL
-374 KAKAALLHS
+374 PQLEAKAALLKS

-389 NDGKLV
+389 NDSKDV
-395 IENANKALD
+395 IVNAKRALD
-404 ILEKLPNA
+404 LIEKAPE
-412 DGFIKQQSYR
+412 DTGFIKQQSYR

-429 QVGEYRTSL
+429 QAGEYQLSL
-438 QAFKKYIN
+438 QAYKKYIS

-475 YVSQTDKLSLVEM
+475 YVGQADKLAQVEM

-514 GVIMQKQ
+514 GVINQRQ
-521 MAEIGKL
+521 TAEIEKL

-547 VKLSH
+547 VKLSR

-603 ERAFGEFLAERVT
+603 ERAFGEFLAERIQ

-636 DRNTSGE
+636 DRDASAE
-643 ATFEKFQSWVDEFA
+643 ATFDKFQGWVDEFA
-657 QRHNVNRTIRM
+657 AQHNVNRIIRM

-697 VAREVSLKDKQSHW
+697 IAREVSLKDKHSHW
-711 VFLKAIDN
+711 VFLKVIDN
-719 APAASFATD
+719 APAASFATG
-728 DIRTACKHAINQG
+728 DIRTACQHAINQG
-741 LIKVHSSYKNEDDIK
+741 LIKIHSSYKNEDDIK

>member
-1 MFGDSSRLFIRL
+1 MFWDSSRILRL

-32 ALLNEAQQLAEFEP
+32 ALLNEAQQLAEIEP

-56 LLQRELTERQEN
+56 LLQRELIERQEN

-82 IRTPNSTI
+82 IRTPSSTI
-90 EAHKIIAQADFAMG
+90 EAHKIIAQADYAMG
-104 DIRGAIENLNEAER
+104 NIRSAINNLDEAER
-118 LATEYQ
+118 LAKKYQ
-124 LPYMHLDVQLMR
+124 LPYMNLDVQLMR
-136 NQMLWLSSK
+136 NQMIWMYDK
-145 DYATGEKNLDQ
+145 NYAAAEQKLDQ
-156 IEQQIESYNTTL
+156 IEKQIEEANPVL
-168 LRTDSIRYRLIM
+168 QRTDSVRYRLVM

-185 ASHSGDMFNAERYY
+185 AANSGDSVNAERLYAK
-199 TEAKTILSNIR
+199 AKTMLEDNR
-210 SELTLI
+210 SDLTLI

-224 FYLNC
+224 FYLNN
-229 KKYNLALSELLYAYW
+229 KKYNLALSELLYGYW
-244 QSIESDNGG
+244 QSIESDSGAR
-253 KLAKVNR
+253 LAKVNR
-260 LLARLFKE
+260 LLARLFQE

-281 AADFYDTYPNS
+281 AADFYDSYPSS
-292 PILAH
+292 PILAD
-297 VLEKMGDVYFYQGK
+297 VLEQMGDIYFYQGK
-311 YNLALVHYFNVMD
+311 FNLALVHYFNVLD
-324 HPSTDKDIGRSINLR
+324 HDSTSKNINRIIKIR

-352 PLADQ
+352 ALAEQ
-357 YLNRAT
+357 YLDRSKD
-363 ELLEYTDFPDL
+363 LLEYADL
-374 KAKAALLHS
+374 PQLEAKAALLKS

-389 NDGKLV
+389 NDSKDV
-395 IENANKALD
+395 IVNAKRALD
-404 ILEKLPNA
+404 LIEKAPE
-412 DGFIKQQSYR
+412 DTGFIKQQSYR

-429 QVGEYRTSL
+429 QAGEYQLSL
-438 QAFKKYIN
+438 QAYKKYIS

-475 YVSQTDKLSLVEM
+475 YVGQADKLAQVEM

-514 GVIMQKQ
+514 GVINQRQ
-521 MAEIGKL
+521 TAEIEKL

-547 VKLSH
+547 VKLSR

-603 ERAFGEFLAERVT
+603 ERAFGEFLAERIQ

-636 DRNTSGE
+636 DRDASAE
-643 ATFEKFQSWVDEFA
+643 ATFDKFQGWVDEFA
-657 QRHNVNRTIRM
+657 AQHNVNRIIRM

-697 VAREVSLKDKQSHW
+697 IAREVSLKDKHSHW

-719 APAASFATD
+719 APAASFATG
-728 DIRTACKHAINQG
+728 DIRTACQHAINQG
-741 LIKVHSSYKNEDDIK
+741 LIKIHSSYKNEDDIK

>member
-1 MFGDSSRLFIRL
+1 MFWDSSRLFRL

-32 ALLNEAQQLAEFEP
+32 ALLNEAQQLAEIEP

-82 IRTPNSTI
+82 IRTPSSTI
-90 EAHKIIAQADFAMG
+90 EAHKIIAQADYAMG
-104 DIRGAIENLNEAER
+104 NIRSAINNLDEAER
-118 LATEYQ
+118 LAKEYQ
-124 LPYMHLDVQLMR
+124 LPYMNLDLQLMR
-136 NQMLWLSSK
+136 NQMIWMYDK
-145 DYATGEKNLDQ
+145 NYAAAEEKLDQ
-156 IEQQIESYNTTL
+156 IEKQIEEANPVL
-168 LRTDSIRYRLIM
+168 QRTDSVRYRLVM

-185 ASHSGDMFNAERYY
+185 AANSGNSVNAERLYAK
-199 TEAKTILSNIR
+199 AKTMLEDNR
-210 SELTLI
+210 SDLTLI

-224 FYLNC
+224 FYLNN
-229 KKYNLALSELLYAYW
+229 KKYNLALSELLYGYW
-244 QSIESDNGG
+244 QSIENDSGAR
-253 KLAKVNR
+253 LAKVNR
-260 LLARLFKE
+260 LLARLFQE

-281 AADFYDTYPNS
+281 AADFYDSYPSS
-292 PILAH
+292 PILAD
-297 VLEKMGDVYFYQGK
+297 VLEQMGDIYFYQGK
-311 YNLALVHYFNVMD
+311 FNLALVHYFNVLD
-324 HPSTDKDIGRSINLR
+324 HDSTSKNINRIIKIR

-352 PLADQ
+352 ALAEQ
-357 YLNRAT
+357 YLDRARD
-363 ELLEYTDFPDL
+363 LLEYADL
-374 KAKAALLHS
+374 PQLEAKAALLQS

-389 NDGKLV
+389 NDSKDV
-395 IENANKALD
+395 IVNAKKALD
-404 ILEKLPNA
+404 LIEKAP
-412 DGFIKQQSYR
+412 DETGFIKQQSYR

-429 QVGEYRTSL
+429 QAGEYQLSL
-438 QAFKKYIN
+438 QAYKKYTS

-475 YVSQTDKLSLVEM
+475 YVGQAEKLIQVSM

-495 ISFALFITVLVMF
+495 ISFALFIIVLVMF

-514 GVIMQKQ
+514 GVIMQRQ
-521 MAEIGKL
+521 ATEIEKL
-528 RNDLFTHSRSRL
+528 RDDLFTHSRSRL

-547 VKLSH
+547 VKLSR

-603 ERAFGEFLAERVT
+603 ERAFGEFLAERIQ

-636 DRNTSGE
+636 DRDASAE
-643 ATFEKFQSWVDEFA
+643 ETFNKFQTWVDEFA
-657 QRHNVNRTIRM
+657 TKHDVNRIIRM

-697 VAREVSLKDKQSHW
+697 IAREVSLKDRHSHW

-719 APAASFATD
+719 APAASFATG
-728 DIRTACKHAINQG
+728 DIRTACQHAINQG
-741 LIKVHSSYKNEDDIK
+741 LIKIHSSYKNEDDIK

>member
-1 MFGDSSRLFIRL
+1 MFWDSSRLLRL

-32 ALLNEAQQLAEFEP
+32 ALLNEAQQLAEIEP

-82 IRTPNSTI
+82 IRTPSSTI
-90 EAHKIIAQADFAMG
+90 EAHKIIAQADYAMG
-104 DIRGAIENLNEAER
+104 NIRSAINNLDEAKR
-118 LATEYQ
+118 LAKEYQ
-124 LPYMHLDVQLMR
+124 LPYMNLDVQLMR
-136 NQMLWLSSK
+136 NKMIWMYDK
-145 DYATGEKNLDQ
+145 NYAAAEEKLDQ
-156 IEQQIESYNTTL
+156 IEKQIEEANPVL
-168 LRTDSIRYRLIM
+168 QRTDSVRYRLVM

-185 ASHSGDMFNAERYY
+185 AANSGNSVNSERLYAK
-199 TEAKTILSNIR
+199 AKTMLEDNR
-210 SELTLI
+210 SDLTLI

-224 FYLNC
+224 FYLNN
-229 KKYNLALSELLYAYW
+229 KKYNLALSELLYGYW
-244 QSIESDNGG
+244 QSIENDSGAR
-253 KLAKVNR
+253 LAKVNR
-260 LLARLFKE
+260 LLARLFQE

-281 AADFYDTYPNS
+281 AADFYDSYPSS
-292 PILAH
+292 PILAD
-297 VLEKMGDVYFYQGK
+297 VLEQMGDIYFYQGK
-311 YNLALVHYFNVMD
+311 FNLALVHYFNVLD
-324 HPSTDKDIGRSINLR
+324 HDSTSKNINRIIKIR

-352 PLADQ
+352 ALAEQ
-357 YLNRAT
+357 YLDRARD
-363 ELLEYTDFPDL
+363 LLEYADL
-374 KAKAALLHS
+374 PQLEAKAALLQS

-389 NDGKLV
+389 NDSKDV
-395 IENANKALD
+395 IVNAKKALD
-404 ILEKLPNA
+404 LIEKAP
-412 DGFIKQQSYR
+412 DETGFIKQQSYR

-429 QVGEYRTSL
+429 QAGEYQLSL
-438 QAFKKYIN
+438 QAYKKYTS

-475 YVSQTDKLSLVEM
+475 YVGQAEKLIQVSM

-495 ISFALFITVLVMF
+495 ISFALFIIVLVMF

-514 GVIMQKQ
+514 GVIMQRQ
-521 MAEIGKL
+521 TTEIKKL
-528 RNDLFTHSRSRL
+528 RDDLFTHSRSRL

-547 VKLSH
+547 AKLSR

-603 ERAFGEFLAERVT
+603 ERAFGEFLAERIQ

-636 DRNTSGE
+636 DRDASAE
-643 ATFEKFQSWVDEFA
+643 ETFNKFQTWVDEFA
-657 QRHNVNRTIRM
+657 TKHDVNRIIRM

-697 VAREVSLKDKQSHW
+697 IAREVSLKDRHSHW

-719 APAASFATD
+719 APAASFATG
-728 DIRTACKHAINQG
+728 DIRTACQHAINQG
-741 LIKVHSSYKNEDDIK
+741 LIKIHSSYKNEDDIK

>member
-1 MFGDSSRLFIRL
+1 MFWDSSRLFRL

-32 ALLNEAQQLAEFEP
+32 ALLNEAQQLAEIEP

-82 IRTPNSTI
+82 IRTPSSTI
-90 EAHKIIAQADFAMG
+90 EAHKIIAQADYAMG
-104 DIRGAIENLNEAER
+104 NIRSAINNLDEAER
-118 LATEYQ
+118 LAKEYQ
-124 LPYMHLDVQLMR
+124 LPYMSLDLQLMR
-136 NQMLWLSSK
+136 NQMIWMYDK
-145 DYATGEKNLDQ
+145 NYAAAEEKLDQ
-156 IEQQIESYNTTL
+156 IEKQIEEANPVL
-168 LRTDSIRYRLIM
+168 QRTDSVRYRLVM

-185 ASHSGDMFNAERYY
+185 AANSGNSVNAERLYAK
-199 TEAKTILSNIR
+199 AKTMLEDNR
-210 SELTLI
+210 SDLTLI

-224 FYLNC
+224 FYLNN
-229 KKYNLALSELLYAYW
+229 KKYNLALSELLYGYW
-244 QSIESDNGG
+244 QSIENDSGAR
-253 KLAKVNR
+253 LAKVNR
-260 LLARLFKE
+260 LLARLFQE

-281 AADFYDTYPNS
+281 AADFYDSYPSS
-292 PILAH
+292 PILAD
-297 VLEKMGDVYFYQGK
+297 VLEQMGDIYFYQGK
-311 YNLALVHYFNVMD
+311 FNLALVHYFNVLD
-324 HPSTDKDIGRSINLR
+324 HDSTSKNINRIIKIR

-352 PLADQ
+352 ALAEQ
-357 YLNRAT
+357 YLDRARD
-363 ELLEYTDFPDL
+363 LLEYADL
-374 KAKAALLHS
+374 PQLEAKAALLQS

-389 NDGKLV
+389 NDSKDV
-395 IENANKALD
+395 IVNAKKALD
-404 ILEKLPNA
+404 LIEKAP
-412 DGFIKQQSYR
+412 DETGFIKQQSYR

-429 QVGEYRTSL
+429 QAGEYQLSL
-438 QAFKKYIN
+438 QAYKKYTS

-475 YVSQTDKLSLVEM
+475 YVGQAEKLIQVSM

-495 ISFALFITVLVMF
+495 ISFALFIIVLVMF

-514 GVIMQKQ
+514 GVIMQRQ
-521 MAEIGKL
+521 TTEIKKL
-528 RNDLFTHSRSRL
+528 RDDLFTHSRSRL

-547 VKLSH
+547 AKLSR

-603 ERAFGEFLAERVT
+603 ERAFGEFLAERIQ

-636 DRNTSGE
+636 DRDASAE
-643 ATFEKFQSWVDEFA
+643 ETFNKFQTWVDEFA
-657 QRHNVNRTIRM
+657 TKHDVNRIIRM

-697 VAREVSLKDKQSHW
+697 IAREVSLKDRHSHW

-719 APAASFATD
+719 APAASFATG
-728 DIRTACKHAINQG
+728 DIRTACQHAINQG
-741 LIKVHSSYKNEDDIK
+741 LIKIHSSYKNEDDIK

>member
-1 MFGDSSRLFIRL
+1 MFWDSSRLLRL

-32 ALLNEAQQLAEFEP
+32 ALLNEAQQLAEIEP

-56 LLQRELTERQEN
+56 LLQRELIERQEN

-82 IRTPNSTI
+82 IRTPSSTI
-90 EAHKIIAQADFAMG
+90 EAHKIIAQADYAMG
-104 DIRGAIENLNEAER
+104 NIRSAINNLDEAER
-118 LATEYQ
+118 LAKEYQ
-124 LPYMHLDVQLMR
+124 LPYMKLDVQLMR
-136 NQMLWLSSK
+136 NQMIWMY
-145 DYATGEKNLDQ
+145 DKNYVAAEQKLDQ
-156 IEQQIESYNTTL
+156 IEKQIEEANPVL
-168 LRTDSIRYRLIM
+168 QRTDSVRYRLVM

-185 ASHSGDMFNAERYY
+185 AANSSDSVNAERLYAK
-199 TEAKTILSNIR
+199 AKTMLEDNR
-210 SELTLI
+210 SDLTLI

-224 FYLNC
+224 FYLNN
-229 KKYNLALSELLYAYW
+229 KKYNLALSELLYGYW
-244 QSIESDNGG
+244 QSIESDSGAR
-253 KLAKVNR
+253 LAKVNR
-260 LLARLFKE
+260 LLARLFQE

-281 AADFYDTYPNS
+281 AADFYDSYPSS
-292 PILAH
+292 PILAD
-297 VLEKMGDVYFYQGK
+297 VLEQMGDIYFYQGK
-311 YNLALVHYFNVMD
+311 FNLALVHYFNVLD
-324 HPSTDKDIGRSINLR
+324 HDSTSKNINRIIKIR

-352 PLADQ
+352 ALAEQ
-357 YLNRAT
+357 YLDRSKD
-363 ELLEYTDFPDL
+363 LLEYADL
-374 KAKAALLHS
+374 PQLEAKAALLKS

-389 NDGKLV
+389 NDSKDV
-395 IENANKALD
+395 IVNAKRALD
-404 ILEKLPNA
+404 LIEKAPE
-412 DGFIKQQSYR
+412 DTGFIKQQSYR

-429 QVGEYRTSL
+429 QAGEYQLSL
-438 QAFKKYIN
+438 QAYKKYIS

-475 YVSQTDKLSLVEM
+475 YVGQADKLAQVEM

-514 GVIMQKQ
+514 GVINQRQ
-521 MAEIGKL
+521 TAEIEKL

-547 VKLSH
+547 VKLSR

-603 ERAFGEFLAERVT
+603 ERAFGEFLAERIQ

-636 DRNTSGE
+636 DRDASAE
-643 ATFEKFQSWVDEFA
+643 ATFDKFQGWVDEFA
-657 QRHNVNRTIRM
+657 AQHNVNRIIRM

-697 VAREVSLKDKQSHW
+697 IAREVSLKDKHSHW

-719 APAASFATD
+719 APAASFATG
-728 DIRTACKHAINQG
+728 DIRTACQHAINQG
-741 LIKVHSSYKNEDDIK
+741 LIKIHSSYKNEDDIK

>member
-1 MFGDSSRLFIRL
+1 MFWDSSRLFRL

-32 ALLNEAQQLAEFEP
+32 ALLNEAQQLAEIDP
-46 SQAKQAAKNY
+46 VQAKQAAKNY
-56 LLQRELTERQEN
+56 LLQRELTERQDN
-68 GSPSAMSREETDRS
+68 GSPSSMSREETDRS
-82 IRTPNSTI
+82 IRTPSSTI
-90 EAHKIIAQADFAMG
+90 EAHKIIAQADYTMG
-104 DIRGAIENLNEAER
+104 NIRSAINNLDEAER
-118 LATEYQ
+118 LANEYQ
-124 LPYMHLDVQLMR
+124 LPYMNLDVQLMR
-136 NQMLWLSSK
+136 NQMIWMYDK
-145 DYATGEKNLDQ
+145 NYAAAERKLDQ
-156 IEQQIESYNTTL
+156 IEKQIEEANPVL
-168 LRTDSIRYRLIM
+168 QRTDSVRYRLVM

-185 ASHSGDMFNAERYY
+185 AANSGDSVNADRLY
-199 TEAKTILSNIR
+199 TKAKTMLEDNR
-210 SELTLI
+210 SDLTLI

-224 FYLNC
+224 FYLND
-229 KKYNLALSELLYAYW
+229 KKYNLALSELLYGYW
-244 QSIESDNGG
+244 QSIESDSGAR
-253 KLAKVNR
+253 LAKVNR
-260 LLARLFKE
+260 LLARLFQE

-281 AADFYDTYPNS
+281 AADYYDSYPSS
-292 PILAH
+292 PILAD
-297 VLEKMGDVYFYQGK
+297 VLEQMGDIYFYQGK
-311 YNLALVHYFNVMD
+311 FNLALVHYFNVLD
-324 HPSTDKDIGRSINLR
+324 HDSTSKNINRIIKIR

-352 PLADQ
+352 ALAEQ
-357 YLNRAT
+357 YLDRST
-363 ELLEYTDFPDL
+363 DLLEYADL
-374 KAKAALLHS
+374 PQLEAKAALLQS

-389 NDGKLV
+389 NDSKDV
-395 IENANKALD
+395 IENAKRALD
-404 ILEKLPNA
+404 LIEKAP
-412 DGFIKQQSYR
+412 DDTGFIKQQSYR

-429 QVGEYRTSL
+429 QAGEYQLSL
-438 QAFKKYIN
+438 QAYKKYAS

-475 YVSQTDKLSLVEM
+475 HVGQAEKLAQVEM

-514 GVIMQKQ
+514 GVINQRQ
-521 MAEIGKL
+521 TAEIEKL

-547 VKLSH
+547 VKLSR

-603 ERAFGEFLAERVT
+603 ERAFGEFLAERIQ

-636 DRNTSGE
+636 DRDASAE

-657 QRHNVNRTIRM
+657 AKHNVNRIIRM

-697 VAREVSLKDKQSHW
+697 IAREVSLKDKHSHW

-719 APAASFATD
+719 APAASFATG
-728 DIRTACKHAINQG
+728 DIRTACQHAINQG
-741 LIKVHSSYKNEDDIK
+741 LIKIHSSYKNEDDIK

>member
-1 MFGDSSRLFIRL
+1 MFWDSSRLIRL

-32 ALLNEAQQLAEFEP
+32 ALLNEAQQLAEIEP

-68 GSPSAMSREETDRS
+68 GSPSSMSREETDRS
-82 IRTPNSTI
+82 IRTPSSTI
-90 EAHKIIAQADFAMG
+90 EAHKIIAQADYTMG
-104 DIRGAIENLNEAER
+104 NIRSAINNLDEAER
-118 LATEYQ
+118 LAKEYQ
-124 LPYMHLDVQLMR
+124 LPYMNLDVQLMR
-136 NQMLWLSSK
+136 NQMIWMYDK
-145 DYATGEKNLDQ
+145 NYAAAEEKLDQ
-156 IEQQIESYNTTL
+156 IEKQIEDANPVL
-168 LRTDSIRYRLIM
+168 QRTDSVHYRLVM

-185 ASHSGDMFNAERYY
+185 AANSGDSVNADRLYAQ
-199 TEAKTILSNIR
+199 AKTMLKDNR
-210 SELTLI
+210 SDLVLI

-224 FYLNC
+224 FYLND
-229 KKYNLALSELLYAYW
+229 KKYNLALSELLYGYW
-244 QSIESDNGG
+244 QSIESDSGAR
-253 KLAKVNR
+253 LAKVNR
-260 LLARLFKE
+260 LLARLFQE

-281 AADFYDTYPNS
+281 AADFYDSYPRS
-292 PILAH
+292 PILAD
-297 VLEKMGDVYFYQGK
+297 VLEQMGDIYFYQGK
-311 YNLALVHYFNVMD
+311 FNLALVHYFNVLD
-324 HPSTDKDIGRSINLR
+324 HDSTSKNINRIIKIR

-352 PLADQ
+352 ALAEQ
-357 YLNRAT
+357 YLDRST
-363 ELLEYTDFPDL
+363 DLLEYADL
-374 KAKAALLHS
+374 PQLEAKAALLQS

-389 NDGKLV
+389 NESKYV
-395 IENANKALD
+395 INNAKKALNL
-404 ILEKLPNA
+404 IEKAP
-412 DGFIKQQSYR
+412 DDTGFIKQQSYR

-429 QVGEYRTSL
+429 QAGEYQLSL
-438 QAFKKYIN
+438 QAYKKYTS

-475 YVSQTDKLSLVEM
+475 HVGQAEKLAQVEM

-514 GVIMQKQ
+514 GVINQRQ
-521 MAEIGKL
+521 TAEIEKL

-547 VKLSH
+547 VKLSR

-603 ERAFGEFLAERVT
+603 ERAFGEFLAERIQ

-636 DRNTSGE
+636 DRDASAE

-657 QRHNVNRTIRM
+657 AKHHVNRTIRM

-697 VAREVSLKDKQSHW
+697 IAREVSLKDKHSHW

-719 APAASFATD
+719 APAASFATG
-728 DIRTACKHAINQG
+728 DIRTACQHAINQG
-741 LIKVHSSYKNEDDIK
+741 LIKIHSSYKNEDDIK

>member
-1 MFGDSSRLFIRL
+1 MFWDSSRLFRL

-32 ALLNEAQQLAEFEP
+32 ALLNEAQQLAEIDP
-46 SQAKQAAKNY
+46 VQAKQAAKNY
-56 LLQRELTERQEN
+56 LLQRELTERQDN
-68 GSPSAMSREETDRS
+68 GSPSSMSREETDRS
-82 IRTPNSTI
+82 IRTPSSTI
-90 EAHKIIAQADFAMG
+90 EAHKIIAQADYTMG
-104 DIRGAIENLNEAER
+104 NIRSAINNLDEAER
-118 LATEYQ
+118 LANEYQ
-124 LPYMHLDVQLMR
+124 LPYMNLDVQLMR
-136 NQMLWLSSK
+136 NQMIWMYDK
-145 DYATGEKNLDQ
+145 NYVAAEEKLDQ
-156 IEQQIESYNTTL
+156 IEKQIEEANPVL
-168 LRTDSIRYRLIM
+168 QRTDSVRYRLVM

-185 ASHSGDMFNAERYY
+185 AANSGDSVNADRLY
-199 TEAKTILSNIR
+199 TKAKTMLEDNR
-210 SELTLI
+210 SDLTLI

-224 FYLNC
+224 FYLND
-229 KKYNLALSELLYAYW
+229 KKYNLALSELLYGYW
-244 QSIESDNGG
+244 QSIESDSGAR
-253 KLAKVNR
+253 LAKVNR
-260 LLARLFKE
+260 LLARLFQE

-281 AADFYDTYPNS
+281 AADYYDSYPSS
-292 PILAH
+292 PILAD
-297 VLEKMGDVYFYQGK
+297 VLEQMGDIYFYQGK
-311 YNLALVHYFNVMD
+311 FNLALVHYFNVLD
-324 HPSTDKDIGRSINLR
+324 HDSTSKNINRIIKIR

-352 PLADQ
+352 ALAEQ
-357 YLNRAT
+357 YLDRST
-363 ELLEYTDFPDL
+363 DLLEYADL
-374 KAKAALLHS
+374 PQLEAKAALLQS

-389 NDGKLV
+389 NDSKDV
-395 IENANKALD
+395 IENAKRALD
-404 ILEKLPNA
+404 LIEKAP
-412 DGFIKQQSYR
+412 DDTGFIKQQSYR

-429 QVGEYRTSL
+429 QAGEYQLSL
-438 QAFKKYIN
+438 QAYKKYAS

-475 YVSQTDKLSLVEM
+475 HVGQAEKLAQVEM

-514 GVIMQKQ
+514 GVINQRQ
-521 MAEIGKL
+521 TAEIEKL

-547 VKLSH
+547 VKLSR

-603 ERAFGEFLAERVT
+603 ERAFGEFLAERIQ

-636 DRNTSGE
+636 DRDASAE

-657 QRHNVNRTIRM
+657 AKHNVNRIIRM

-697 VAREVSLKDKQSHW
+697 IAREVSLKDKHSHW

-719 APAASFATD
+719 APAASFATG
-728 DIRTACKHAINQG
+728 DIRTACQHAINQG
-741 LIKVHSSYKNEDDIK
+741 LIKIHSSYKNEDDIK

>member
-1 MFGDSSRLFIRL
+1 MFWDSSRLFRL

-32 ALLNEAQQLAEFEP
+32 ALLNEAQQLAEIDP
-46 SQAKQAAKNY
+46 LQAKQAAKNY
-56 LLQRELTERQEN
+56 LLQRELTERQDN
-68 GSPSAMSREETDRS
+68 GSPSSMSREETDRS
-82 IRTPNSTI
+82 IRTPSSTI
-90 EAHKIIAQADFAMG
+90 EAHKIIAQADYTMG
-104 DIRGAIENLNEAER
+104 NIRSAINNLDEAER
-118 LATEYQ
+118 LANEYQ
-124 LPYMHLDVQLMR
+124 LPYMNLDVQLMR
-136 NQMLWLSSK
+136 NQMIWMYDK
-145 DYATGEKNLDQ
+145 NYAAAEEKLDQ
-156 IEQQIESYNTTL
+156 IEKQIEEANPVL
-168 LRTDSIRYRLIM
+168 QRTDSVRYRLVM

-185 ASHSGDMFNAERYY
+185 AANSGDSVNADRLY
-199 TEAKTILSNIR
+199 TKAKTMLEDNR
-210 SELTLI
+210 SDLTLI
-216 DYHTAVGE
+216 DFHTAVGE
-224 FYLNC
+224 FYLND
-229 KKYNLALSELLYAYW
+229 KKYNLALSELLYGYW
-244 QSIESDNGG
+244 QSIESDSGAR
-253 KLAKVNR
+253 LAKVNR
-260 LLARLFKE
+260 LLARLFQE

-281 AADFYDTYPNS
+281 AADYYDSYPSS
-292 PILAH
+292 PILAD
-297 VLEKMGDVYFYQGK
+297 VLEQMGDIYFYQGK
-311 YNLALVHYFNVMD
+311 FNLALVHYFNVLD
-324 HPSTDKDIGRSINLR
+324 HDSTSKNINRIIKIR

-352 PLADQ
+352 ALAEQ
-357 YLNRAT
+357 YLDRST
-363 ELLEYTDFPDL
+363 DLLEYADL
-374 KAKAALLHS
+374 PQLEAKAALLQS

-389 NDGKLV
+389 NDSKDV
-395 IENANKALD
+395 IENAKRALD
-404 ILEKLPNA
+404 LIEKAP
-412 DGFIKQQSYR
+412 DDTGFIKQQSYR

-429 QVGEYRTSL
+429 QAGEYQLSL
-438 QAFKKYIN
+438 QAYKKYAS

-475 YVSQTDKLSLVEM
+475 HVGQAEKLAQVEM

-514 GVIMQKQ
+514 GVINQRQ
-521 MAEIGKL
+521 TAEIEKL

-547 VKLSH
+547 VKLSR

-603 ERAFGEFLAERVT
+603 ERAFGEFLAERIQ

-636 DRNTSGE
+636 DRDASAE

-657 QRHNVNRTIRM
+657 AKHDVNRIIRM

-697 VAREVSLKDKQSHW
+697 IAREVSLKDKHSHW

-719 APAASFATD
+719 APAASFATG
-728 DIRTACKHAINQG
+728 DIRTACQHAINQG
-741 LIKVHSSYKNEDDIK
+741 LIKIHSSYKNEDDIK